1 MTSHIIK
8 RYNRYIIQRKHERSD
23 IFLMIQMLKKSD
35 SESSVMTYEQV
46 LAFAGKMHECIYFL
60 ENSIYKIALLSCRE
74 IDLNS
79 PFVIKTITKNSIT
92 WSRDMFVQMS
102 YKDCLGCVFE
112 VYRLIW
118 PALLY

>member
-1 MTSHIIK
+1 MQAKCMNVFI
-8 RYNRYIIQRKHERSD
+8 
-23 IFLMIQMLKKSD
+23 
-35 SESSVMTYEQV
+35 
-46 LAFAGKMHECIYFL
+46 FL